1 MKKHA
6 PIELTKKKG
15 SKYLLQSRFT
25 PKIVK
30 STYTERKNVDWRLI
44 IDKMYFFLKSKCY
57 KSKLGKA
64 CMS

>member
-6 PIELTKKKG
+6 PIKLTKTRIKISTSEQIK
-15 SKYLLQSRFT
+15 
-25 PKIVK
+25 PKVVK
-30 STYTERKNVDWRLI
+30 TTYTERKNEDWLLI
-44 IDKMYFFLKSKCY
+44 IGKIYFFLKSKCY